1 MDGTLGEVTGLLREL
16 VAVDSSSQ
24 RSNEAVV
31 ELLRGRLER
40 LGFALRLQRFP
51 DELGVEKVNL
61 LALSHGSWEQ
71 PAALALVGHTD
82 CVPFDPSWPQ
92 ALQLTEQAG
101 KWYGRGACDTKGFI
115 ACAMVAAAR
124 VHNDKKLAR
133 PLLLVFTADEEV
145 GCLGA
150 KKVVEAR
157 AVQAHRAIVGEPTS
171 LTPVRGHKGYC
182 LAEVEI
188 SGREG
193 HSAYPQSGR
202 SAIFWAARFLRR
214 LEELSRTELAQEKAS
229 AFQPPYTTVNVGLIH
244 GGTAR
249 NIIPGHCLFTVEW
262 RPIPNQPSKRV
273 LELLEH
279 IKAEQ
284 VHLEADYRAEIRFVR
299 EDPGLDTP
307 EAAELVRFLAQ
318 ESGNAA
324 ATVSFGTE
332 APYFTQ
338 LGAESVVFGPGNI
351 QVAHQTGEFVPTEE
365 LARCEQVLER
375 AIVHFCAAQT

>member
-16 VAVDSSSQ
+16 VAIDSSSQ
-24 RSNEAVV
+24 RSNGAVT
-31 ELLRGRLER
+31 ELLRARLQA
-40 LGFALRLQRFP
+40 LGFTLRLQRFP
-51 DELGVEKVNL
+51 DDSGVEKVNL
-61 LALSHGSWEQ
+61 LALSHGGWEQ

-82 CVPFDPSWPQ
+82 CVPFDPSWTQ
-92 ALQLTEQAG
+92 ALQLTERAG
-101 KWYGRGACDTKGFI
+101 KWYGRGSCDTKGFI
-115 ACAMVAAAR
+115 ACAVVAASR
-124 VHNDKKLAR
+124 VFKDKKLAR

-150 KKVVEAR
+150 KKVLEASAAR
-157 AVQAHRAIVGEPTS
+157 ARRAIVGEPTS

-188 SGREG
+188 LGQEG

-202 SAIFWAARFLRR
+202 SAIFRAARFLHR
-214 LEELSRTELAQEKAS
+214 LEELSQTELPQDEAP
-229 AFQPPYTTVNVGLIH
+229 AFQPPYTTLNVGLIH

-262 RPIPNQPSKRV
+262 RPIPNQPSTRV
-273 LELLEH
+273 LELLERV
-279 IKAEQ
+279 KAEQ
-284 VHLEADYRAEIRFVR
+284 GRQEAGYRAEIRFVR
-299 EDPGLDTP
+299 EDPGLDTS
-307 EAAELVRFLAQ
+307 EDAELVRFLAQ
-318 ESGNAA
+318 ESGRGA

-351 QVAHQTGEFVPTEE
+351 QVAHQTGEFVPAED
-365 LARCEQVLER
+365 LARCEQALER
-375 AIVHFCAAQT
+375 AIVHFCGA